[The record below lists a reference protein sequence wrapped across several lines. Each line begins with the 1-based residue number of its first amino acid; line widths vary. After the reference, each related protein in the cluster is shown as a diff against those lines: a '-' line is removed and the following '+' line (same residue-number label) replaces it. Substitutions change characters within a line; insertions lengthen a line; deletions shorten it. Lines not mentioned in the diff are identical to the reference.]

1 MDKYEYW
8 FLDSAIKDVIG
19 LSWIVPNEQNCLAV
33 NRLALDLNV
42 AEISGVLDRL
52 FQRGDLAATT
62 PADCLFQR
70 GDLAATRGFTPSHE
84 QIVAALN
91 EQIPLSYFL
100 TVQGGERWEAYS
112 KPDWSKYFS
121 GVMNLDTQEAEL
133 EGATKNVIDK
143 YLEVKCFLSNIYWCI
158 SGTEIWETLTPY
170 HATYWKS
177 LPVGYRV
184 RYQFKEG
191 EIFSP
196 SETDLNYSEYQQA
209 NEWYSNI
216 RKWYIDYFAEES

>member
-8 FLDSAIKDVIG
+8 FLDSAIEMTIG
-19 LSWIVPNEQNCLAV
+19 FSWIVPNEQNCLAV

-42 AEISGVLDRL
+42 TEIADVLDRL

-62 PADCLFQR
+62 PL
-70 GDLAATRGFTPSHE
+70 DLENYRTNRGFTPSRK
-84 QIVAALN
+84 QIEAALN
-91 EQIPLSYFL
+91 EQSPLSYFL
-100 TVQGGERWEAYS
+100 TAQGGERWEIYS

-121 GVMNLDTQEAEL
+121 GFMNLDTQVAEL
-133 EGATKNVIDK
+133 EGATKNVLK
-143 YLEVKCFLSNIYWCI
+143 KCFEFKHFLDDIYWCI

-177 LPVGYRV
+177 LPDGYRV

-196 SETDLNYSEYQQA
+196 SEIDPNYSEYQQA

-216 RKWYIDYFAEES
+216 RKWYTDYFAEES